1 MKKSDKFLPIPN
13 KLNIF
18 LAEDDIE
25 DCNLFKEALEELPVF
40 AQLTTFHNGE
50 QLMKWLTKKQNKLP
64 DVLFLDL
71 NMPRKNGFA
80 SLGAIKRNNK
90 LDRLPVII
98 LSSAPEE
105 YKVKQ
110 VFRDAAHYYVRK
122 PTEFSEL
129 KNVIYKA
136 LTLIVQENNPLPGKE
151 NFILKGDLKSISNE
165 IKSPSKKS
173 PRKIN

>member
-1 MKKSDKFLPIPN
+1 MKKSNEFLPISGN
-13 KLNIF
+13 LNVF
-18 LAEDDIE
+18 LAEDDLE
-25 DCNLFKEALEELPVF
+25 DCHLFQEALEELPVS
-40 AQLTTFHNGE
+40 AHLTTFHNGE
-50 QLMKWLTKKQNKLP
+50 KLMKWLTQKKNKLP

-80 SLGAIKRNNK
+80 SLGAIKRNSK
-90 LDRLPVII
+90 LDSLPVII

-110 VFRDAAHYYVRK
+110 VFNDAAHYYIRK

-136 LTLIVQENNPLPGKE
+136 LKIVGQERNSLPRRE
-151 NFILKGDLKSISNE
+151 NFILKGDLNSISNE

-173 PRKIN
+173 PQKTS

>member
-1 MKKSDKFLPIPN
+1 MKKSNEFLPISR
-13 KLNIF
+13 KLNIL
-18 LAEDDIE
+18 LAEDDKE
-25 DCNLFKEALEELPVF
+25 DCNLFKEALEELPVS
-40 AQLTTFHNGE
+40 AQLTTLHNGE

-80 SLGAIKRNNK
+80 SLGAIKRNDK
-90 LDRLPVII
+90 LDMLPVII

-105 YKVKQ
+105 FKVKQ
-110 VFRDAAHYYVRK
+110 VFNDAAHYYVRK

-136 LTLIVQENNPLPGKE
+136 LTLIAQKNNPLPGKE